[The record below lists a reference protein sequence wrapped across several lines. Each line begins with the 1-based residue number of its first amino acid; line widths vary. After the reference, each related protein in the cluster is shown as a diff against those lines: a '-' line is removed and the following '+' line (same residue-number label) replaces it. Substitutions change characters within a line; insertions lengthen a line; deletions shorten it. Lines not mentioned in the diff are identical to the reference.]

1 MKIDGVF
8 EVALKVKDLDVSSKF
23 YQEVLGFKK
32 GLYDEKRRWLFLWV
46 GNNNGMVV
54 LQEDKGSWSQQH
66 FAFRVDETE
75 LNGLKDYLESRNVVV
90 EGPVSL
96 DWMNAVSVYFLDPD
110 GHDLEFCAIR
120 DCNGQEKLDK

>member
-8 EVALKVKDLDVSSKF
+8 EVALKVKDLDMSSKF

-54 LQEDKGSWSQQH
+54 LQEDKGSWPHQH
-66 FAFRVDETE
+66 FAFRVDENE
-75 LNGLKDYLESRNVVV
+75 LNGLKDYLESRDVVV

-96 DWMNAVSVYFLDPD
+96 DWMNAVSVYFPDPD

-120 DCNGQEKLDK
+120 KCPAH

>member
-8 EVALKVKDLDVSSKF
+8 EVAVKVKDLDMSSKF
-23 YQEVLGFKK
+23 YREVLGFKK

-54 LQEDKGSWSQQH
+54 LHEDKGSWPRQH

-75 LNGLKDYLESRNVVV
+75 LNGLKEYLENRNVAV

-96 DWMNAVSVYFLDPD
+96 DWMNAVSIYFPDPD

-120 DCNGQEKLDK
+120 KCLSH